1 MLQGDRREAPEQA
14 YMAAWAA
21 NMTQALVPVMDP
33 TDASRGAF
41 NPACYIHT
49 AFDVTGP
56 FINGESG
63 AYRARLILQFQCC
76 VTSTDTSV
84 EPTRC

>member
-1 MLQGDRREAPEQA
+1 
-14 YMAAWAA
+14 MAAWAA

-33 TDASRGAF
+33 TDATRGAF

-56 FINGESG
+56 FINGEN
-63 AYRARLILQFQCC
+63 RRLARDCSPSA
-76 VTSTDTSV
+76 V
-84 EPTRC
+84 